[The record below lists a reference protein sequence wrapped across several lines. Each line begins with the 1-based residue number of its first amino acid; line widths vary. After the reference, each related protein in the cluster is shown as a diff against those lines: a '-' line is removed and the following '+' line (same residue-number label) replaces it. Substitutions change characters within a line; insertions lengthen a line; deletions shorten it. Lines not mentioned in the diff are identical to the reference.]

1 MNVRRDESGFT
12 LVEMLVAIVVG
23 TIVTLAAF
31 SMLDRSVVL
40 TGKTTKRVDS
50 TQRGRYAMDTITRH
64 LTSQVCPSTSAVSGG
79 TPLPIESGD
88 QYTVTFWAFFG
99 TRVFTPRR
107 YTIAWNANSQSITET
122 VDSGANTAVVRQGT
136 LLTNARL
143 PNNTPLFSY
152 YGYPAGG
159 SAPTQRL
166 GDSNGTL
173 SGTDRGQV
181 ARVDVGFTAAPTN
194 VNSAS
199 TPPESTPYTG
209 RVYVRVSE
217 PDNLA
222 GPKGPQC

>member
-1 MNVRRDESGFT
+1 VNLRSDESGFT
-12 LVEMLVAIVVG
+12 LVEMLVAITIGMVVM
-23 TIVTLAAF
+23 LAAF
-31 SMLDRSVVL
+31 EMLDRSVQL
-40 TGKTTKRVDS
+40 TGKTTNRVDS
-50 TQRGRYAMDTITRH
+50 TQRGRLAMDTITRH
-64 LTSQVCPSTSAVSGG
+64 LTSEVCPTASAVSGG

-88 QYTVTFWAFFG
+88 QYSVTFWAFFG

-122 VDSGANTAVVRQGT
+122 IDSGANTAVIRNAT

-159 SAPTQRL
+159 SWPTTAL
-166 GDSNGTL
+166 GGATGTL
-173 SGTDRGQV
+173 SDTDRGQV
-181 ARVDVGFTAAPTN
+181 SRIDVAFTAAPTTAK
-194 VNSAS
+194 STA
-199 TPPESTPYTG
+199 TPPESTPYSG
-209 RVYVRVSE
+209 RVYVRTSE